1 VRANLH
7 NLPEYQGGLG
17 AGVGPRYCPSLV
29 KKVERFPDRQ
39 GHMVSESE
47 FVGEMG
53 WLQSN
58 EVKWVGMLSAVAE
71 MRNTLRHLR
80 NVPLGITRRTP
91 STIFVRLLWFFD
103 VWMWGLAGAGGF
115 EHRHGL
121 S

>member
-53 WLQSN
+53 
-58 EVKWVGMLSAVAE
+58 
-71 MRNTLRHLR
+71 
-80 NVPLGITRRTP
+80 
-91 STIFVRLLWFFD
+91 
-103 VWMWGLAGAGGF
+103 
-115 EHRHGL
+115 
-121 S
+121 